1 MYLIFCKT
9 SQSLLFGG
17 SRSIVG
23 TISSSRLSLRQFQTV
38 LSAVSTSKTK
48 DEKHNITTTTKLPSM
63 QVSSISTVAKLSSFK
78 QNQQLSIGSIIHQQT
93 MRSMAGLSPSD
104 NQFINGK
111 PTLEYAKKLPKTFA
125 SMTNEQVMQFAELGI
140 PEACREC
147 VIRDVMVVDQI
158 EYDEAMKVF
167 NEIAKTNREGMDLAA
182 TPFYV
187 GLSAA
192 VIGGYGSIPLVFN
205 LSAVH
210 WFNENFV
217 TAELPPRDDLETWL
231 EVGSASWGWMEPVLG
246 QVSFFLLCMQFARS
260 QLQNLGIRPY
270 FHWQS
275 ERRARY
281 LVQKYPQYDAQ
292 FLMTYSRNDKLSEPH
307 EMSS

>member
-1 MYLIFCKT
+1 M
-9 SQSLLFGG
+9 SLLFGG
-17 SRSIVG
+17 SRSILG

-38 LSAVSTSKTK
+38 LSAVPTSKTK
-48 DEKHNITTTTKLPSM
+48 DEKHNINKTIPSM

-78 QNQQLSIGSIIHQQT
+78 QKHQLSIGSIIHQQT
-93 MRSMAGLSPSD
+93 MRSMAGLSSSD
-104 NQFINGK
+104 DRFINGK

-125 SMTNEQVMQFAELGI
+125 SMTNEQIMQFAELGI

-167 NEIAKTNREGMDLAA
+167 NEIAKTNREGMALAA

-205 LSAVH
+205 LSAVD
-210 WFNENFV
+210 WFNEQFV
-217 TAELPPRDDLETWL
+217 TAELPPPEDLETWL

-292 FLMTYSRNDKLSEPH
+292 LLMTYSRNDKLSEPH

>member
-1 MYLIFCKT
+1 MYLTFIYYLIFCNT
-9 SQSLLFGG
+9 LQSLLFGG
-17 SRSIVG
+17 SRSILG
-23 TISSSRLSLRQFQTV
+23 TISLSRLSLRQFQTV

-48 DEKHNITTTTKLPSM
+48 DEKHNINTTILPSM

-78 QNQQLSIGSIIHQQT
+78 QKLSIGSIIHQQT
-93 MRSMAGLSPSD
+93 MRSMAGLSSSD
-104 NQFINGK
+104 DRFINGK

-125 SMTNEQVMQFAELGI
+125 SMTNEQIMQFAELGI

-167 NEIAKTNREGMDLAA
+167 NEIAKTNREGMALAA

-205 LSAVH
+205 LSAVD
-210 WFNENFV
+210 WFNEKFV
-217 TAELPPRDDLETWL
+217 TGKSALVLFYL
-231 EVGSASWGWMEPVLG
+231 MNSCVKYEVFE
-246 QVSFFLLCMQFARS
+246 
-260 QLQNLGIRPY
+260 I
-270 FHWQS
+270 
-275 ERRARY
+275 
-281 LVQKYPQYDAQ
+281 
-292 FLMTYSRNDKLSEPH
+292 
-307 EMSS
+307 